1 MLGRPARAFSACR
14 AADGVGPLTVALAL
28 LFTSAC
34 SDEDAAG
41 DEVVTF
47 EALRAESVGPDR
59 ATIRFT
65 TSLPTT
71 CEVEYGMSIGTL
83 DLRAEDPS
91 MVDDELSIDHE
102 VPLEDLTPGT
112 NYYYRARA
120 EDARGRIFF
129 SDTQSFTTL
138 AADDSLGANVALLSA
153 GASVT
158 GVSSNFGG
166 ADDDERWGAEAA
178 FDGAMGTEWSSA
190 GDGDDAW
197 VELDLGTPRALR
209 TVRYRSRAMG
219 DGSAIVT
226 GFQLVIDDGAA
237 TLGPFTC
244 EDPDVACVFALE
256 EAVAAL
262 RVRFEVVSST
272 GGNTGARE
280 LQLYE

>member
-1 MLGRPARAFSACR
+1 MFRRPARALPACR
-14 AADGVGPLTVALAL
+14 AARGVGSLTVALAL
-28 LFTSAC
+28 LFTAAC
-34 SDEDAAG
+34 GEEPVDD
-41 DEVVTF
+41 DEVAF
-47 EALRAESVGPDR
+47 GALRAESIGPDR

-71 CEVEYGMSIGTL
+71 CEVEYGMSIDTL

-91 MVDDELSIDHE
+91 MVDDELSTDHE
-102 VPLEDLTPGT
+102 VPLEDLGADTT
-112 NYYYRARA
+112 YYYRARA
-120 EDARGRIFF
+120 EDARGRVFF
-129 SDTQSFTTL
+129 SDVQSFRTL
-138 AADDSLGANVALLSA
+138 AGADSLGENVALPGA
-153 GASVT
+153 GARVA

-166 ADDDERWGAEAA
+166 AANDERWGAEAA

-209 TVRYRSRAMG
+209 TVRFRSRAMA

-226 GFQLVIDDGAA
+226 VFRLVIDDGAA
-237 TLGPFTC
+237 TIGPFAS
-244 EDPDVACVFALE
+244 EDPDVAYVFDLE
-256 EAVAAL
+256 EAVAAA